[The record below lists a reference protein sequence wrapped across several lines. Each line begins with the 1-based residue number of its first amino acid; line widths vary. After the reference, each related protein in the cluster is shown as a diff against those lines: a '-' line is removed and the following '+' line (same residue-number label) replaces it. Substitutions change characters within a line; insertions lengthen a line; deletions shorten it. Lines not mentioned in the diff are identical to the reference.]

1 MTEPA
6 PSPEPSRAAPAAGP
20 APGDVPAPAQPY
32 LLVLPTMEGAPTP
45 VPWPGAEGQ
54 PGWAIPV
61 TVPPGTQGYALFLPL
76 VPAPGQPTAGVP
88 AQATA
93 PAAERSPAEGA
104 APATGASGTTA
115 ALSTPA
121 EGSAPSAGA
130 SGPTAAAGS
139 TPVDGGPAAAAEA
152 GKPVADR
159 PTGGEPV
166 AAPPDAV
173 PAARREQAGATSSAT
188 GDAASST
195 PDAGP
200 ADAATADSG
209 GAGTGARPGDGAPRA
224 ADSATSGPS
233 GASRT
238 SAAPPGTPPTA
249 DSPGTPAVTGPSGA
263 TQAPASGAWAAPG
276 AQPASGPPPAPGTQR
291 APGTPPPHG
300 GGPVPAPPYP
310 GMGWSGHPQAPTWAP
325 RPQVPRTSFLG
336 AKWPGPKAA
345 TGRAVPLAV
354 LAAAVGSAVFVPLG
368 RVGVGWF
375 LGWLTLT
382 LAVLLAVRSKTADLP
397 RADKLIRAGWAAAA
411 LALIAVPAFRNA
423 WWLVTFCVLG
433 ALGCATLAIIGGR
446 LVRSILFGLVATP
459 FAALRGLPW
468 VRRHITASPQEA
480 TVRKVTVSVVATV
493 VVLVVFGSLLAS
505 ADAAFSE
512 ALGQLVP
519 EINLGTVFGWL
530 FLAVVGGLIAVAGLY
545 TLAAP
550 PDLSTVD
557 RAGER
562 RLGLLEW
569 APAIGALALLFAGF
583 VVVQFTTLFGGQRHV
598 QRVAGLSYAEYARSG
613 FWQLMFVTL
622 LTVAV
627 LGGVSRW
634 ARRERPAERILLRVL
649 LGLISALSVV
659 IVASAL
665 SRMWTY
671 QKVYSFTGER
681 IFVMAFEMLLGT
693 VFLMIIAA
701 GVRWKGRWI
710 PGTTLALAVA
720 MLLGLA
726 VLNPEDYVARRNTL
740 RYEQTGKIDA
750 WYLRALSADATPAL
764 AKLPDPVRR
773 CTLSW
778 IADDLAEPDP
788 WYAWN
793 LGRQRARKALEEVGP
808 QAVGGPKDCRRADQ
822 FDLPKTRRPR

>member
-1 MTEPA
+1 MSEPA

-45 VPWPGAEGQ
+45 VPWPGVEGQ

-76 VPAPGQPTAGVP
+76 VPAPGQPAATVP

-93 PAAERSPAEGA
+93 PAAERSPVESA
-104 APATGASGTTA
+104 A
-115 ALSTPA
+115 
-121 EGSAPSAGA
+121 
-130 SGPTAAAGS
+130 
-139 TPVDGGPAAAAEA
+139 
-152 GKPVADR
+152 ADR
-159 PTGGEPV
+159 PAGGEPV

-173 PAARREQAGATSSAT
+173 PAARREQAGGTSSAT
-188 GDAASST
+188 GDAAPSAPGAT
-195 PDAGP
+195 P

-209 GAGTGARPGDGAPRA
+209 GAGTGARTGDGAPRTA
-224 ADSATSGPS
+224 ASAASGPS
-233 GASRT
+233 TASQTPVT
-238 SAAPPGTPPTA
+238 SPGTPP
-249 DSPGTPAVTGPSGA
+249 
-263 TQAPASGAWAAPG
+263 
-276 AQPASGPPPAPGTQR
+276 ASGPWAAPGTQR

-300 GGPVPAPPYP
+300 GGPVAAPPYP
-310 GMGWSGHPQAPTWAP
+310 GMGWGGHPQAPGWTP
-325 RPQVPRTSFLG
+325 RPPVPRTSFLG

-382 LAVLLAVRSKTADLP
+382 LAVLLAVRSKTTDLP

-480 TVRKVTVSVVATV
+480 MVRKVTVSVVATV

-530 FLAVVGGLIAVAGLY
+530 FLAVVGGLIAVAALY

-550 PDLSTVD
+550 PDLSIVD

-701 GVRWKGRWI
+701 GVKWKGRWI
-710 PGTTLALAVA
+710 PGTTVALAVA

-793 LGRQRARKALEEVGP
+793 LGRQRARKALDEVGP
-808 QAVGGPKDCRRADQ
+808 KAVGGPKDCRRADQ

>member
-1 MTEPA
+1 MSEPA

-32 LLVLPTMEGAPTP
+32 LLVLPTMEGAPAP

-61 TVPPGTQGYALFLPL
+61 TVPPGTQGYALFVPL
-76 VPAPGQPTAGVP
+76 VPATGQQTATGQPAAAVP

-93 PAAERSPAEGA
+93 PAAERSPVEGA
-104 APATGASGTTA
+104 APAA
-115 ALSTPA
+115 AP
-121 EGSAPSAGA
+121 
-130 SGPTAAAGS
+130 
-139 TPVDGGPAAAAEA
+139 
-152 GKPVADR
+152 ADR
-159 PTGGEPV
+159 PASGEPV
-166 AAPPDAV
+166 AASP
-173 PAARREQAGATSSAT
+173 
-188 GDAASST
+188 DAASAT
-195 PDAGP
+195 TQAAGSKP
-200 ADAATADSG
+200 SVASADAAGAATAGSG
-209 GAGTGARPGDGAPRA
+209 EAGARPGDGAPQTA
-224 ADSATSGPS
+224 TSATSGPP
-233 GASRT
+233 GASQT
-238 SAAPPGTPPTA
+238 PAAPAGT
-249 DSPGTPAVTGPSGA
+249 
-263 TQAPASGAWAAPG
+263 QPASGSWAAPG
-276 AQPASGPPPAPGTQR
+276 TQPGSGPPPAPGAQR

-336 AKWPGPKAA
+336 ARWPGPKAA

-382 LAVLLAVRSKTADLP
+382 LAVVLAVRSKTAELP

-446 LVRSILFGLVATP
+446 LVRSVLFGLVATP

-512 ALGQLVP
+512 ALGSLVP

-530 FLAVVGGLIAVAGLY
+530 FLAVVGGLIAVAALY

-557 RAGER
+557 REGER

-569 APAIGALALLFAGF
+569 APAIGALTLLFAGF
-583 VVVQFTTLFGGQRHV
+583 VVVQFTTLFGGQQHV

-613 FWQLMFVTL
+613 FWQLLFVTL

-634 ARRERPAERILLRVL
+634 ARRERPVERIMLRVL

-701 GVRWKGRWI
+701 GVKWRGRWI

-793 LGRQRARKALEEVGP
+793 LGRQRARKALDEVGP
-808 QAVGGPKDCRRADQ
+808 QAIGGPKDCRRADQ

>member
-1 MTEPA
+1 MSEPA

-32 LLVLPTMEGAPTP
+32 LLVLPTMEGAPAP

-61 TVPPGTQGYALFLPL
+61 TVPPGTQGYALFVPL
-76 VPAPGQPTAGVP
+76 VPATGQQTATGQPAAAVP

-93 PAAERSPAEGA
+93 PAAERSPQEGA
-104 APATGASGTTA
+104 ATAATGSGK
-115 ALSTPA
+115 
-121 EGSAPSAGA
+121 
-130 SGPTAAAGS
+130 
-139 TPVDGGPAAAAEA
+139 PAAA
-152 GKPVADR
+152 PADR
-159 PTGGEPV
+159 PTGGEAV
-166 AAPPDAV
+166 AAPPDAA
-173 PAARREQAGATSSAT
+173 PGTTQAAGSKPSV
-188 GDAASST
+188 AS
-195 PDAGP
+195 
-200 ADAATADSG
+200 ADAAGAATAGSG
-209 GAGTGARPGDGAPRA
+209 EAGARPGDGAPQTTT
-224 ADSATSGPS
+224 SATSDPAR
-233 GASRT
+233 ASQT
-238 SAAPPGTPPTA
+238 SAAPA
-249 DSPGTPAVTGPSGA
+249 GP
-263 TQAPASGAWAAPG
+263 QPASGSWAAPG
-276 AQPASGPPPAPGTQR
+276 TQPGSGPPPAPGAQR

-336 AKWPGPKAA
+336 ARWPGPKAA

-382 LAVLLAVRSKTADLP
+382 LAVVLAVRSKTAELP

-446 LVRSILFGLVATP
+446 LVRSVLFGLVATP

-512 ALGQLVP
+512 ALGSLVP

-530 FLAVVGGLIAVAGLY
+530 FLAVVGGLIAVAALY

-557 RAGER
+557 REGER

-569 APAIGALALLFAGF
+569 APAIGALTLLFAGF
-583 VVVQFTTLFGGQRHV
+583 VVVQFTTLFGGQQHV

-613 FWQLMFVTL
+613 FWQLLFVTL

-634 ARRERPAERILLRVL
+634 ARRERPVERIMLRVL

-701 GVRWKGRWI
+701 GVKWRGRWI

-793 LGRQRARKALEEVGP
+793 LGRQRARKALDEVGP
-808 QAVGGPKDCRRADQ
+808 KAIGGPKDCRRADQ

>member
-1 MTEPA
+1 MSEPA

-20 APGDVPAPAQPY
+20 APGDVPVPAQPY
-32 LLVLPTMEGAPTP
+32 LLVLPTMEGAPAP

-61 TVPPGTQGYALFLPL
+61 TVPPGTQGYALFVPL
-76 VPAPGQPTAGVP
+76 VPATGQQTATGQPAAAVP

-93 PAAERSPAEGA
+93 PAAERSPVEGA
-104 APATGASGTTA
+104 APAA
-115 ALSTPA
+115 AP
-121 EGSAPSAGA
+121 
-130 SGPTAAAGS
+130 
-139 TPVDGGPAAAAEA
+139 
-152 GKPVADR
+152 ADR
-159 PTGGEPV
+159 PTSGEPV
-166 AAPPDAV
+166 AASP
-173 PAARREQAGATSSAT
+173 
-188 GDAASST
+188 DAASAT
-195 PDAGP
+195 TQAAGSKP
-200 ADAATADSG
+200 SVASADAAGAATAGSG
-209 GAGTGARPGDGAPRA
+209 EAGARPGDGAPQTTT
-224 ADSATSGPS
+224 SATSGPP
-233 GASRT
+233 GASQT
-238 SAAPPGTPPTA
+238 PAAPAGT
-249 DSPGTPAVTGPSGA
+249 
-263 TQAPASGAWAAPG
+263 QPASGSWAAPG
-276 AQPASGPPPAPGTQR
+276 TQPGSGPPPAPGAQR

-336 AKWPGPKAA
+336 ARWPGPKAA

-382 LAVLLAVRSKTADLP
+382 LAVVLAVRSRTAELP

-446 LVRSILFGLVATP
+446 LVRSVLFGLVATP

-512 ALGQLVP
+512 ALGSLVP
-519 EINLGTVFGWL
+519 EINLGTVFGWV
-530 FLAVVGGLIAVAGLY
+530 FLAVVGGLIAVAALY

-557 RAGER
+557 REGER

-569 APAIGALALLFAGF
+569 APAIGALTLLFAGF
-583 VVVQFTTLFGGQRHV
+583 VVVQFTTLFGGQQHV

-613 FWQLMFVTL
+613 FWQLLFVTL

-634 ARRERPAERILLRVL
+634 ARRERPVERIMLRVL

-701 GVRWKGRWI
+701 GVKWRGRWI

-793 LGRQRARKALEEVGP
+793 LGRQRARKALDEVGP
-808 QAVGGPKDCRRADQ
+808 KAIGGPKDCRRADQ

>member
-1 MTEPA
+1 MSEPA

-76 VPAPGQPTAGVP
+76 VPAPGQATVTGQPTAAVP
-88 AQATA
+88 AQAAA
-93 PAAERSPAEGA
+93 PAAERSSMEGA
-104 APATGASGTTA
+104 APGTGATA
-115 ALSTPA
+115 AT
-121 EGSAPSAGA
+121 
-130 SGPTAAAGS
+130 
-139 TPVDGGPAAAAEA
+139 EA

-173 PAARREQAGATSSAT
+173 PADRREQAGATSPAT

-200 ADAATADSG
+200 
-209 GAGTGARPGDGAPRA
+209 
-224 ADSATSGPS
+224 
-233 GASRT
+233 
-238 SAAPPGTPPTA
+238 GTPA
-249 DSPGTPAVTGPSGA
+249 GSPGTPAATGPSGA
-263 TQAPASGAWAAPG
+263 TQALAAGAQTPVASPGAQPASGSWAAPG
-276 AQPASGPPPAPGTQR
+276 AQPASGPPTAPGAQG

-300 GGPVPAPPYP
+300 GGAAPAPPYP
-310 GMGWSGHPQAPTWAP
+310 GLGWGGHPQAPTWAP
-325 RPQVPRTSFLG
+325 RPAVPRTSFLG
-336 AKWPGPKAA
+336 VRWPGPKAA
-345 TGRAVPLAV
+345 TGRAAPLAV

-382 LAVLLAVRSKTADLP
+382 LAVVLAVRSRTADLP
-397 RADKLIRAGWAAAA
+397 RADKLIRAGWAVAA

-480 TVRKVTVSVVATV
+480 TVRKVTVSVVATI

-512 ALGQLVP
+512 ALGSLVP
-519 EINLGTVFGWL
+519 EINVGTVFGWL
-530 FLAVVGGLIAVAGLY
+530 FLAVVGGLIAVAALY

-569 APAIGALALLFAGF
+569 APAIGALTLLFAGF

-613 FWQLMFVTL
+613 FWQLLFVTL

-701 GVRWKGRWI
+701 GVKWRGRWI
-710 PGTTLALAVA
+710 PGTTLALAVG

-726 VLNPEDYVARRNTL
+726 VLNPEAYVARRNTL

-778 IADDLAEPDP
+778 IADDLAESDP

>member
-1 MTEPA
+1 MSDPV
-6 PSPEPSRAAPAAGP
+6 PSPESSRAAPAAGP

-32 LLVLPTMEGAPTP
+32 LLVVPTMDGAPAP

-61 TVPPGTQGYALFLPL
+61 SVPPGTQGYALFLPL
-76 VPAPGQPTAGVP
+76 VPAPGQPGAPGQPTAAVP

-93 PAAERSPAEGA
+93 PAAERSPAEDT

-121 EGSAPSAGA
+121 EGSVPSTAA
-130 SGPTAAAGS
+130 SGPTASGA
-139 TPVDGGPAAAAEA
+139 AAAAEA

-159 PTGGEPV
+159 PAGGGPV

-173 PAARREQAGATSSAT
+173 PTARREQAGGTSPAT
-188 GDAASST
+188 GDAAPST

-200 ADAATADSG
+200 ETP
-209 GAGTGARPGDGAPRA
+209 AG
-224 ADSATSGPS
+224 S
-233 GASRT
+233 
-238 SAAPPGTPPTA
+238 PGTPP
-249 DSPGTPAVTGPSGA
+249 VTGLSGA
-263 TQAPASGAWAAPG
+263 TQAPPAGAQTPVPSPGAQPAAGAWAAPG
-276 AQPASGPPPAPGTQR
+276 TQPASGPLPAPGTQR
-291 APGTPPPHG
+291 APGTPPPPG
-300 GGPVPAPPYP
+300 GGPAPAPPYP

-325 RPQVPRTSFLG
+325 RPPVPRTSFLG
-336 AKWPGPKAA
+336 ARWLGPKAA

-382 LAVLLAVRSKTADLP
+382 LAVVLAVRSKAADLP

-446 LVRSILFGLVATP
+446 LVRSVLFGLVATP

-512 ALGQLVP
+512 ALGSLVP
-519 EINLGTVFGWL
+519 EINIGTVFGWL
-530 FLAVVGGLIAVAGLY
+530 FLAVVGGLIAVAALY

-557 RAGER
+557 REGER

-569 APAIGALALLFAGF
+569 APAIGALTLLFAGF
-583 VVVQFTTLFGGQRHV
+583 VVVQFTTLFGGQQHV

-613 FWQLMFVTL
+613 FWQLLFVTL

-634 ARRERPAERILLRVL
+634 ARREQPVERIMLRVL

-701 GVRWKGRWI
+701 GVKWRGRWI

-793 LGRQRARKALEEVGP
+793 LGRQRARKALDEVGP
-808 QAVGGPKDCRRADQ
+808 QAIGGPKDCRRADQ

>member
-20 APGDVPAPAQPY
+20 APGDVPATAQPY
-32 LLVLPTMEGAPTP
+32 LLVLPTVEGAPPP

-61 TVPPGTQGYALFLPL
+61 SVPPGTQGYALFLPL
-76 VPAPGQPTAGVP
+76 VPAIGQPTATGQPAAAVP

-93 PAAERSPAEGA
+93 PAAERSPVEGVA
-104 APATGASGTTA
+104 
-115 ALSTPA
+115 
-121 EGSAPSAGA
+121 
-130 SGPTAAAGS
+130 
-139 TPVDGGPAAAAEA
+139 PAAAL
-152 GKPVADR
+152 ADR
-159 PTGGEPV
+159 PAGEEPV

-173 PAARREQAGATSSAT
+173 PAARREQAGGTSSAT

-195 PDAGP
+195 PDAAP
-200 ADAATADSG
+200 AASAGTQAADSKPSVAGAAAAEAATTGSG
-209 GAGTGARPGDGAPRA
+209 EAGAIPGDGAPQTA
-224 ADSATSGPS
+224 TPATSGPP
-233 GASRT
+233 GASQT
-238 SAAPPGTPPTA
+238 PAAPPGT
-249 DSPGTPAVTGPSGA
+249 
-263 TQAPASGAWAAPG
+263 
-276 AQPASGPPPAPGTQR
+276 QPASGSWVAPGTQSASGPSPAPGAPR
-291 APGTPPPHG
+291 APGTPPPPG
-300 GGPVPAPPYP
+300 VGPTPAPPHP
-310 GMGWSGHPQAPTWAP
+310 GMAWGGHPQAPVWAP
-325 RPQVPRTSFLG
+325 RPPVPRTSFLG
-336 AKWPGPKAA
+336 ARWPGPKAA

-354 LAAAVGSAVFVPLG
+354 LAAAIGSAVFVPLG

-382 LAVLLAVRSKTADLP
+382 LAVGLAVRSRTTDLP
-397 RADKLIRAGWAAAA
+397 RADKLIRAGWAVAA

-468 VRRHITASPQEA
+468 VRRHVTASPQEA

-493 VVLVVFGSLLAS
+493 VVLLVFGSLLAS

-512 ALGQLVP
+512 ALGSLVP
-519 EINLGTVFGWL
+519 EINIGTVFGWL
-530 FLAVVGGLIAVAGLY
+530 FLAVVGGLIAVAALY

-569 APAIGALALLFAGF
+569 APAIGALTLLFAGF

-613 FWQLMFVTL
+613 FWQLLFVTL
-622 LTVAV
+622 LTVVV

-634 ARRERPAERILLRVL
+634 ARREQPVERLLLRVL

-693 VFLMIIAA
+693 VFLMILAA
-701 GVRWKGRWI
+701 GVRWRGRWI

-793 LGRQRARKALEEVGP
+793 LGRQRARKALEKVGP
-808 QAVGGPKDCRRADQ
+808 QAIGGQKDCRRADQ

>member
-1 MTEPA
+1 MSEPA

-20 APGDVPAPAQPY
+20 APGDVPVPAQPY
-32 LLVLPTMEGAPTP
+32 LLVLPTMEGAPAP

-61 TVPPGTQGYALFLPL
+61 TVPPGTQGYALFVPL
-76 VPAPGQPTAGVP
+76 VPATGQQTATGQPAAAVP

-93 PAAERSPAEGA
+93 PAAERSPVEGA
-104 APATGASGTTA
+104 APAA
-115 ALSTPA
+115 AP
-121 EGSAPSAGA
+121 
-130 SGPTAAAGS
+130 
-139 TPVDGGPAAAAEA
+139 
-152 GKPVADR
+152 ADR
-159 PTGGEPV
+159 PTSGEPV
-166 AAPPDAV
+166 AASP
-173 PAARREQAGATSSAT
+173 
-188 GDAASST
+188 DAASAT
-195 PDAGP
+195 TQAAGSKP
-200 ADAATADSG
+200 SVASADAAGAATAGSG
-209 GAGTGARPGDGAPRA
+209 EAGARPGDGAPQTTT
-224 ADSATSGPS
+224 SATSGPP
-233 GASRT
+233 GASQT
-238 SAAPPGTPPTA
+238 PAAPAGT
-249 DSPGTPAVTGPSGA
+249 
-263 TQAPASGAWAAPG
+263 QPASGSWAAPG
-276 AQPASGPPPAPGTQR
+276 TQPGSGPPPAPGAQR

-336 AKWPGPKAA
+336 ARWPGPKAA

-382 LAVLLAVRSKTADLP
+382 LAVVLAVRSRTAELP

-446 LVRSILFGLVATP
+446 LVRSVLFGLVATP

-512 ALGQLVP
+512 ALGSLVP
-519 EINLGTVFGWL
+519 EINLGTVFGWV
-530 FLAVVGGLIAVAGLY
+530 FLAVVGGLIAVAALY

-557 RAGER
+557 REGER

-569 APAIGALALLFAGF
+569 APAIGALTLLFAGF
-583 VVVQFTTLFGGQRHV
+583 VVVQFTTLFGGQQHV

-613 FWQLMFVTL
+613 FWQLLFVTL

-634 ARRERPAERILLRVL
+634 ARRERPVERIMLRVL

-701 GVRWKGRWI
+701 GVKWRGRWI

-793 LGRQRARKALEEVGP
+793 LGRQRARKALDEVGP
-808 QAVGGPKDCRRADQ
+808 QAIGGPKDCRRADQ

>member
-1 MTEPA
+1 MSEPA

-32 LLVLPTMEGAPTP
+32 LLVLPTMEGAPAP

-76 VPAPGQPTAGVP
+76 VPATGQQTATGQPAAAVP

-93 PAAERSPAEGA
+93 PAAERSPVEGA
-104 APATGASGTTA
+104 APAA
-115 ALSTPA
+115 AP
-121 EGSAPSAGA
+121 
-130 SGPTAAAGS
+130 
-139 TPVDGGPAAAAEA
+139 
-152 GKPVADR
+152 ADR
-159 PTGGEPV
+159 PASGEPV
-166 AAPPDAV
+166 AASP
-173 PAARREQAGATSSAT
+173 
-188 GDAASST
+188 DAASAT
-195 PDAGP
+195 TQAAGSKP
-200 ADAATADSG
+200 SVASADAAGAATAGSG
-209 GAGTGARPGDGAPRA
+209 EAGARPGDGAPQTA
-224 ADSATSGPS
+224 TSATSGPP
-233 GASRT
+233 GASQT
-238 SAAPPGTPPTA
+238 PAAPAGT
-249 DSPGTPAVTGPSGA
+249 
-263 TQAPASGAWAAPG
+263 QPASGSWAAPG
-276 AQPASGPPPAPGTQR
+276 TQPGSGPPPAPGAQR

-300 GGPVPAPPYP
+300 GGPAPAPPYP

-336 AKWPGPKAA
+336 ARWPGPKAA

-382 LAVLLAVRSKTADLP
+382 LAVVLAVRSKTAELP

-446 LVRSILFGLVATP
+446 LVRSVLFGLVATP

-512 ALGQLVP
+512 ALGSLVP

-530 FLAVVGGLIAVAGLY
+530 FLAVVGGLIAVAALY

-557 RAGER
+557 REGER

-569 APAIGALALLFAGF
+569 APAIGALTLLFAGF
-583 VVVQFTTLFGGQRHV
+583 VVVQFTTLFGGQQHV

-613 FWQLMFVTL
+613 FWQLLFVTL

-634 ARRERPAERILLRVL
+634 ARRERPVERIMLRVL

-701 GVRWKGRWI
+701 GVKWRGRWI

-793 LGRQRARKALEEVGP
+793 LGRQRARKALDEVGP
-808 QAVGGPKDCRRADQ
+808 QAIGGPKDCRRADQ